1 MKQLLTIIF
10 LFSLSAI
17 YGQVKTQTLDKK
29 ESKELLKLIDSKTDS
44 DYDNYKTIFDKK
56 KKLKTS
62 EKHFGIEYFKGD
74 SLVISFDNY
83 NTKEEQQELAQRFFS
98 SKGFK
103 KFKYFVIMFGETKTE
118 RDDKG
123 NYHLVKF
130 SPKKAI
136 KKLT

>member
-1 MKQLLTIIF
+1 MKQLITLIL
-10 LFSLSAI
+10 LFGISAV
-17 YGQVKTQTLDKK
+17 YGQVKTQTLNKK
-29 ESKELLKLIDSKTDS
+29 ESKELLKLIDTKTDS
-44 DYDNYKTIFDKK
+44 DYENYKKIFDKK

-62 EKHFGIEYFKGD
+62 EKNFGVKYFKGD

-83 NTKEEQQELAQRFFS
+83 NTKEEQQELAQRIFS
-98 SKGFK
+98 SKEFK
-103 KFKYFVIMFGETKTE
+103 KFKYFVIIFGETKTE

-136 KKLT
+136 KKLI